1 MIFLHIFLSILI
13 NIGSFFIYCKNT
25 NPILKYLVFVKKK
38 CFFWFRAYALVSQS
52 LKKKSYCIFIQ
63 QRKFQ
68 TIYFGMHF
76 GFSNQFIKVTRT
88 WSIFQKK
95 FKKKYFF
102 VLMFRITNLYI
113 KRIPD
118 IKKVVLLQTL
128 EGQVLPDKIR
138 TSSPRRTF
146 LKPQI
151 DQHLEIQ

>member
-52 LKKKSYCIFIQ
+52 LKKNHIVFSYNKENFKQYILACILALVTSLLKSRELGQ
-63 QRKFQ
+63 
-68 TIYFGMHF
+68 YF
-76 GFSNQFIKVTRT
+76 K
-88 WSIFQKK
+88 KK

-113 KRIPD
+113 KCIPD
-118 IKKVVLLQTL
+118 IKKVVLL
-128 EGQVLPDKIR
+128 
-138 TSSPRRTF
+138 
-146 LKPQI
+146 
-151 DQHLEIQ
+151 